1 MLVSTGLSQH
11 PGPVGHRWLMTHVLS
26 VSAGEVR
33 NPIPDF
39 ILVVS
44 DDLLV
49 HHDLGG
55 TVHRLWGSVTAAQT
69 DVLPWWW
76 LRETP
81 SDLNDRCQT
90 SR

>member
-1 MLVSTGLSQH
+1 MLISTGLSQH
-11 PGPVGHRWLMTHVLS
+11 PRPVGHRWLMTHVLS

-49 HHDLGG
+49 HHALGD
-55 TVHRLWGSVTAAQT
+55 TVHR
-69 DVLPWWW
+69 P
-76 LRETP
+76 
-81 SDLNDRCQT
+81 
-90 SR
+90 

>member
-1 MLVSTGLSQH
+1 MLLQEGDSSDSGLRLFTLQTVQYGAQMLVSTGLSQH
-11 PGPVGHRWLMTHVLS
+11 PRPVGHRWLMTQMLS

-55 TVHRLWGSVTAAQT
+55 TVHRL
-69 DVLPWWW
+69 
-76 LRETP
+76 
-81 SDLNDRCQT
+81 
-90 SR
+90 

>member
-11 PGPVGHRWLMTHVLS
+11 PRPVCHRWLMTHVLS
-26 VSAGEVR
+26 VAAGEVC
-33 NPIPDF
+33 NPIADF

-55 TVHRLWGSVTAAQT
+55 TVHRQ
-69 DVLPWWW
+69 
-76 LRETP
+76 
-81 SDLNDRCQT
+81 
-90 SR
+90 